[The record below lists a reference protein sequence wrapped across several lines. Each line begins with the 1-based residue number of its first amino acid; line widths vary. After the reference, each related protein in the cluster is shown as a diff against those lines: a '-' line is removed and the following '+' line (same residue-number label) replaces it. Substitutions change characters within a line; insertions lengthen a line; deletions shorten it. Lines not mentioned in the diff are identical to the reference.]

1 VFKGDNNLYEY
12 IKGTISFIGPEY
24 IVIENNGIGYRL
36 LTPNPFAF
44 SKYEQTTVTVYV
56 YYHVRED
63 AQLLFGFMTSE
74 EKRLFE
80 KLISVSGIGP
90 KGALAVLASG
100 EPSHVV
106 GAIERE
112 DEPYLIK
119 FPGIGKKTARQM
131 ILDLKGKLDDVAPD
145 SLNGLFQPE
154 KEMAASTGNA
164 ELEEALLALEALGY
178 SAREIKRISAR
189 LEKESAMSTDE
200 YIRKGL
206 QLLLG

>member
-1 VFKGDNNLYEY
+1 MYEY

-24 IVIENNGIGYRL
+24 IVVENNGIGYRV

-44 SKYEQTTVTVYV
+44 TKDEQTTKIIYV
-56 YYHVRED
+56 HHHVRED
-63 AQLLFGFMTSE
+63 AQQLFGFKAAE

-100 EPSHVV
+100 TPAHVV
-106 GAIERE
+106 SAIERE

-131 ILDLKGKLDDVAPD
+131 ILDLKGKLDNVASD
-145 SLNGLFQPE
+145 SFPGLFVQEEDAFSP
-154 KEMAASTGNA
+154 ASGNEA
-164 ELEEALLALEALGY
+164 LEEALLALEALGY
-178 SAREIKRISAR
+178 SAREIKRISSR
-189 LEKESAMSTDE
+189 LEKESKLSTDE

>member
-1 VFKGDNNLYEY
+1 MYEY
-12 IKGTISFIGPEY
+12 IKGSISFIGPEY
-24 IVIENNGIGYRL
+24 IVIENNGMGYRL

-44 SKYEQTTVTVYV
+44 SKYEQTTMTVYV
-56 YYHVRED
+56 YHHVRED

-106 GAIERE
+106 NAIERE
-112 DEPYLIK
+112 DEPYLMK
-119 FPGIGKKTARQM
+119 FPGVGKKTARQM
-131 ILDLKGKLDDVAPD
+131 ILDLKGKLDGVTMDGL
-145 SLNGLFQPE
+145 SGLFQPE
-154 KEMAASTGNA
+154 KETDAAVPGNT

-189 LEKESAMSTDE
+189 LGKESRMSTDE

>member
-1 VFKGDNNLYEY
+1 MYEY
-12 IKGTISFIGPEY
+12 IKGIISFIGPEY
-24 IVIENNGIGYRL
+24 IVIENNGIGYRV

-44 SKYEQTTVTVYV
+44 SKHEQEQKKVYL
-56 YYHVRED
+56 YQHVRED
-63 AQLLFGFMTSE
+63 AHLLFGFATAE

-100 EPSHVV
+100 TPSHVV
-106 GAIERE
+106 NAIERE

-131 ILDLKGKLDDVAPD
+131 ILDLKGKLDHVASD
-145 SLNGLFQPE
+145 SLTGLFVEEPTE
-154 KEMAASTGNA
+154 PASSDNAA
-164 ELEEALLALEALGY
+164 LDEALLALEALGY
-178 SAREIKRISAR
+178 SAREIKRISGR
-189 LEKESAMSTDE
+189 LEKEETMSTDE

>member
-1 VFKGDNNLYEY
+1 MYEY
-12 IKGTISFIGPEY
+12 IRGSISFIGPEY
-24 IVIENNGIGYRL
+24 IVIENSGIGYRL

-44 SKYEQTTVTVYV
+44 SKYEQTTMTIYV
-56 YYHVRED
+56 YHHVRED

-131 ILDLKGKLDDVAPD
+131 ILDLKGKLDGVTFDA
-145 SLNGLFQPE
+145 SSGLFQLE
-154 KEMAASTGNA
+154 KEAVALEPGNM

-178 SAREIKRISAR
+178 SVREIKRISAR
-189 LEKESAMSTDE
+189 LEKESVMSTDD

>member
-1 VFKGDNNLYEY
+1 MYEY
-12 IKGTISFIGPEY
+12 IKGMISFIGPEY
-24 IVIENNGIGYRL
+24 IVVENSGIGYRV

-44 SKYEQTTVTVYV
+44 SKHEQEQKMIYL
-56 YYHVRED
+56 YQHIRED
-63 AQLLFGFMTSE
+63 AHLLFGFATAE

-100 EPSHVV
+100 TPAHVV
-106 GAIERE
+106 NAIERE
-112 DEPYLIK
+112 DEPYLVK

-131 ILDLKGKLDDVAPD
+131 ILDLKGKLDDVAAD
-145 SLNGLFQPE
+145 SLTGLFIPEQPDD
-154 KEMAASTGNA
+154 AVSGNA
-164 ELEEALLALEALGY
+164 ALDEALLALEALGY
-178 SAREIKRISAR
+178 SAREIKRITGR
-189 LEKESAMSTDE
+189 LEKEAAMSTDE

>member
-1 VFKGDNNLYEY
+1 MYEY
-12 IKGTISFIGPEY
+12 IKGTVTFIGPEY
-24 IVIENNGIGYRL
+24 IVLENSGIGYRV

-44 SKYEQTTVTVYV
+44 VKTEQQVFVYQ
-56 YYHVRED
+56 HVRED
-63 AQLLFGFMTSE
+63 AHVLFGFATAE

-100 EPSHVV
+100 TPSHVV
-106 GAIERE
+106 EAIERE
-112 DEPYLIK
+112 DEAYLIK

-131 ILDLKGKLDDVAPD
+131 ILDLKGKLEHVAGDPF
-145 SLNGLFQPE
+145 SGLF
-154 KEMAASTGNA
+154 A
-164 ELEEALLALEALGY
+164 EDKAEPAPSENTELNEALLALEALGY
-178 SAREIKRISAR
+178 SAREIKRISSR
-189 LEKESAMSTDE
+189 LEKEEKRSTDE

>member
-1 VFKGDNNLYEY
+1 MYEY
-12 IKGTISFIGPEY
+12 IKGIISFIGPEY
-24 IVIENNGIGYRL
+24 IVVENSGIGYRI

-44 SKYEQTTVTVYV
+44 SKHEQKEQQVYL
-56 YYHVRED
+56 YQHIRED
-63 AQLLFGFMTSE
+63 AHLLFGFATAE

-100 EPSHVV
+100 TPSHVV
-106 GAIERE
+106 NAIERE

-131 ILDLKGKLDDVAPD
+131 ILDLKGKLDHVVSD
-145 SLNGLFQPE
+145 SLTGLFVQE
-154 KEMAASTGNA
+154 QA
-164 ELEEALLALEALGY
+164 ETEPVDNEALAEALLALEALGY
-178 SAREIKRISAR
+178 SAREIKRISGK
-189 LEKESAMSTDE
+189 LEKEEAMSTDE